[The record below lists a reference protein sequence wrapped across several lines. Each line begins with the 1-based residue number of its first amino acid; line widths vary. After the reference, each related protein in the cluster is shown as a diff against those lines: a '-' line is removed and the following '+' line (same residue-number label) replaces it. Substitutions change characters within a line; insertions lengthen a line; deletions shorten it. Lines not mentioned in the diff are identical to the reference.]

1 MKIKTVK
8 QLVDDAMKVVKT
20 IKPEE
25 VKKLLEDNQNN
36 LLIDIRDIRE
46 LWKSGTV
53 DGAKHIPRG
62 MLEFWLDP
70 ESPYYKPELKPELT
84 KILFCASNWRSALAS
99 KSLMDMGFDN
109 VVHVEGGYQSMIDF
123 GFKKKKSSLSNLHAY
138 LA

>member
-109 VVHVEGGYQSMIDF
+109 VLHVEGGYQSMIDF
-123 GFKKKKSSLSNLHAY
+123 GFKKKEVLPK
-138 LA
+138 

>member
-53 DGAKHIPRG
+53 YGAKHIPIG

-123 GFKKKKSSLSNLHAY
+123 GFKKREVQPK
-138 LA
+138 

>member
-20 IKPEE
+20 IKPKE
-25 VKKLLEDNQNN
+25 VKKLLEDNQDN

-123 GFKKKKSSLSNLHAY
+123 GFKKREVQPK
-138 LA
+138 

>member
-25 VKKLLEDNQNN
+25 VKKLLEENQDN

-46 LWKSGTV
+46 LWKSGTI

-84 KILFCASNWRSALAS
+84 KMLFCASNWRSALAS

-109 VVHVEGGYQSMIDF
+109 VLHVEGGYQSMIDF
-123 GFKKKKSSLSNLHAY
+123 GFKKKEVLPK
-138 LA
+138 

>member
-70 ESPYYKPELKPELT
+70 ESPYYKPELKPELN

-123 GFKKKKSSLSNLHAY
+123 GFKKREVQPK
-138 LA
+138 

>member
-123 GFKKKKSSLSNLHAY
+123 GFKKK
-138 LA
+138 

>member
-36 LLIDIRDIRE
+36 LLIYIRDIRE

-62 MLEFWLDP
+62 MLEFWLDS

-84 KILFCASNWRSALAS
+84 KMLFCASNWRSALAS

-109 VVHVEGGYQSMIDF
+109 VLHVEGGYQSMIDF
-123 GFKKKKSSLSNLHAY
+123 GFKKKEVQPK
-138 LA
+138 

>member
-8 QLVDDAMKVVKT
+8 QLVDDAMKVAKT

-25 VKKLLEDNQNN
+25 VKKLLEENQDN

-46 LWKSGTV
+46 LWKSGTI

-84 KILFCASNWRSALAS
+84 KMLFCASNWRSALAS

-109 VVHVEGGYQSMIDF
+109 VLHVEGGYQSMIDF
-123 GFKKKKSSLSNLHAY
+123 GFKKKEVLPK
-138 LA
+138 

>member
-25 VKKLLEDNQNN
+25 VKKLLEDNQDN

-123 GFKKKKSSLSNLHAY
+123 GFKKKEVQPK
-138 LA
+138 